1 MADSLGSI
9 WRLWPQ
15 PSRYRYGMRWPGRKL
30 CACAVARLGA
40 CPRNADFG
48 GRTATLR
55 VARISDS
62 ASDADAGF
70 GHLAQSAFS
79 EANLTENHAPDRRA
93 NATVAY

>member
-1 MADSLGSI
+1 MTTPVNIETVTAAD
-9 WRLWPQ
+9 
-15 PSRYRYGMRWPGRKL
+15 
-30 CACAVARLGA
+30 VAATLALPKASNVGDARFDLGA